1 LKTAAD
7 ELVLWLHH
15 STFLVRGGDDE
26 HGRPSSSKRQI
37 QASSPPAAP
46 PLSPPARGRSRALSL
61 PGTRPLPG
69 RHGWRPLL
77 SVGDRA
83 APCSPSVPV
92 LRAVGDGELL
102 DCLISSFRLTAR
114 SNRRCMGPTPVGL
127 SSSTRRALDLQFL
140 RPNGSVP
147 SDLQVAGAGEK
158 TGKATS
164 RSLCRCFP
172 GASPDYL
179 SILSTEYSI

>member
-127 SSSTRRALDLQFL
+127 SSSTRRALDLQFF